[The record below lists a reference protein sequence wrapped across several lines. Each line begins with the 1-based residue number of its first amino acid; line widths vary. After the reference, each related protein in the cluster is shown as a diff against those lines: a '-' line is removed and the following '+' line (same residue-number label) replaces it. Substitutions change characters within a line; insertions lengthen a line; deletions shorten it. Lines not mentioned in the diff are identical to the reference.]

1 MKKFLTIIGFSTLL
15 LASCSS
21 YDKVLKSNDHSL
33 KLSTA
38 NQYYEEER
46 WFRANELYAS
56 LLPVMKATKNYEEIM
71 YRYAY
76 SYFKMKDYL
85 TASYQ
90 FKTFLELFPKS
101 TRAEEMRFMYA
112 KSLYL
117 DSPKTSLDPTN
128 TREAMAAM
136 TNYVKQN
143 PNGKHVTE
151 ATTLMEELSEKLLSK
166 DQKAAKLYF
175 DMGQFRAAKI
185 AYTEL
190 IDKYPTSKSNDFN
203 QLMIIKSSYLFANK
217 SKADKVAERMT
228 EAIESFQLMKDY
240 FPNSQ
245 YFPEAEKYHNLAQ
258 NSLKQIQNGDK

>member
-1 MKKFLTIIGFSTLL
+1 MKKILTIIGFSTILF
-15 LASCSS
+15 ASCSS

-38 NQYYEEER
+38 NQYYEEGR

-56 LLPVMKATKNYEEIM
+56 LIPVLRATKNFEEVM

-76 SYFKMKDYL
+76 SYFNMKDYL

-90 FKTFLELFPKS
+90 FKNFLETFPKS

-128 TREAMAAM
+128 TREAMNAM
-136 TNYVKQN
+136 ASYIKQN
-143 PNGKHVTE
+143 PGGKYITE
-151 ATTLMEELSEKLLSK
+151 ATSLLDELSLKLIEK
-166 DQKAAKLYF
+166 DQKAAKLYY
-175 DMGQFRAAKI
+175 DMGQYRAARI

-190 IDKYPTSKSNDFN
+190 IDKYPTSKINDYHQF
-203 QLMIIKSSYLFANK
+203 MVVKSTYLFANK
-217 SKADKVAERMT
+217 SYDNKKEERMVDVVN
-228 EAIESFQLMKDY
+228 AFQTMKDY
-240 FPNSQ
+240 FPNST
-245 YFPEAEKYHNLAQ
+245 YFPEAEKYYTLAQ